1 MAKITVSMPD
11 RFNRI
16 KKEFP
21 EINWNEVMK
30 AGILKRLD
38 ELKKFEELKTRGAL

>member
-1 MAKITVSMPD
+1 MATITVSIPD

-21 EINWNEVMK
+21 EINWNDVMK

-38 ELKKFEELKTRGAL
+38 ELKRFEELKTRGVL

>member
-1 MAKITVSMPD
+1 MATITISMPD
-11 RFNRI
+11 RFNKV

-38 ELKKFEELKTRGAL
+38 ELKKFEKLKARGAL

>member
-1 MAKITVSMPD
+1 MATITVSIPD

-21 EINWNEVMK
+21 EINLNEIMK

-38 ELKKFEELKTRGAL
+38 ELKKFEELKTRGVL

>member
-1 MAKITVSMPD
+1 MATITISMPD
-11 RFNRI
+11 RFNKV

-38 ELKKFEELKTRGAL
+38 ELKQFEKIKARGAL